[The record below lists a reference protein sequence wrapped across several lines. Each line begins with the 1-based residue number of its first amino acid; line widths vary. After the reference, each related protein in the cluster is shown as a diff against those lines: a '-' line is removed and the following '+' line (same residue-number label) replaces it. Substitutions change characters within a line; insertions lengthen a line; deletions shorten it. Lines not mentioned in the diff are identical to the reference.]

1 MSKQDSKTFCIMP
14 FIHQNIKQEG
24 KVSACWRYPDRI
36 GDYRTDTL
44 QEIWNSKETREL
56 RRALSNSEKPKGC
69 RSCWDFENS
78 GVQST
83 RMRCNNVYANS
94 YGLDYE
100 QILTNVTDD
109 YSALYAPKSI
119 EIRFDN
125 TCNLRCRH
133 CSPTYSSQWE
143 NLAFHEDEMKDFFHK
158 HGAARLEKKH
168 ISLPEERFQD
178 FLEIIPNLCEVLI
191 AGGEPL
197 QQKRHYIMLEKMM
210 PYASGIRLSYNS
222 NLTKL
227 TLKNWT
233 VLNYWPAFKE
243 IELRVSIDGYPEI
256 YEYFRTGGNINEVE
270 SNIKQLQQADIN
282 LNLNTTI
289 TVCIY
294 NITRLV
300 EIAKYITS
308 LHTWFHTSMVQY
320 PAAINPKILPKK
332 LKDTTTLNWN
342 AFLMQI
348 DSDPMWEGWN
358 DKEKKLQKEKIIQHG
373 NFAIDYMNS
382 EDLSDNIEDM
392 WSYINVLDKYNKTN
406 FLDVYPEFKTV
417 ATIGI

>member
-1 MSKQDSKTFCIMP
+1 MSKQNSKTFCIMP

-44 QEIWNSKETREL
+44 QEIWNNNDTREL
-56 RRALSNSEKPKGC
+56 RRALSNSEKPNGC

-83 RMRCNNVYANS
+83 RMRCNEVYAKT
-94 YGLDYE
+94 YGLDYD

-392 WSYINVLDKYNKTN
+392 WGYINVLDKYNKTN

-417 ATIGI
+417 STAGI